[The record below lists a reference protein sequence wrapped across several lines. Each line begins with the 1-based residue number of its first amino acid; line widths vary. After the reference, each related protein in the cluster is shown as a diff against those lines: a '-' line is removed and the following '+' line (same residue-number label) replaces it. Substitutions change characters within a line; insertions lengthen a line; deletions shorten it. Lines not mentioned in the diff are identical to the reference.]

1 MAATVEIC
9 ESNGV
14 GETISHNI
22 STLNFGDDDSSDL
35 TPASFP
41 IVAGDFS
48 FEKWIRVHVTAMGS
62 SNKIDNCQM
71 WKESGNYVTGE
82 TIECNLVTGGY
93 SAETYSQ
100 PIKTDSAKADTAM
113 PTADPG
119 TANIGIGGSLSGN
132 ITTADEYSDYVVIQ
146 MGTTVSTP
154 GGDVNQK
161 SFKIQY
167 DEQ

>member
-14 GETISHNI
+14 GETLSHNI

-35 TPASFP
+35 TPATYP
-41 IVAGDFS
+41 IIAGDFS
-48 FEKWIRVHVTAMGS
+48 YEKWIRLHVTSMGS
-62 SNKIDNCQM
+62 SNKIDNIQM
-71 WKESGNYVTGE
+71 WKDTGGYVTGE
-82 TIECNLVTGGY
+82 TIESNLVTGGY
-93 SAETYSQ
+93 TSETYSQ
-100 PIKTDSAKADTAM
+100 PIKTDSAKADTVM
-113 PTADPG
+113 PIADPT
-119 TANIGIGGSLSGN
+119 TANVGSAGALTGSL
-132 ITTADEYSDYVVIQ
+132 TATGYSDYVVIQ
-146 MGTTVSTP
+146 MGTTGATP